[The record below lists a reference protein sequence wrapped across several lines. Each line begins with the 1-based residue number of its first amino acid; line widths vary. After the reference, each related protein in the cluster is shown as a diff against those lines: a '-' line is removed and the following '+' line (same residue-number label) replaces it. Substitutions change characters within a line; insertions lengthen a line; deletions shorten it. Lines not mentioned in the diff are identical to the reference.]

1 MAADPFALFDE
12 WFAQARASESGL
24 PEAMSVATA
33 DATGQP
39 SSRMVLLKGHGPDGF
54 VFFTNAESDKGE
66 QLAQNPKAALLFHW
80 KSLGR
85 QVRIEGA
92 VEPVTEAEADA
103 YFSSRLRD
111 SQLGAW
117 ASDQSRPMDRR
128 ETFQQR
134 FEEAEQR
141 FEGQDVPRPEYWSG
155 YRVIPHRI
163 EFWTERPYRL
173 HERRLFKR
181 DDDSWT
187 EGLLY
192 P

>member
-1 MAADPFALFDE
+1 MAIDPFSLFDE
-12 WFAQARASESGL
+12 WFAEARASESGL

-33 DATGQP
+33 DASGQP
-39 SSRMVLLKGHGPDGF
+39 SSRMVLLKDHGPDGF
-54 VFFTNAESDKGE
+54 VFYTNVESDKGV
-66 QLAQNPKAALLFHW
+66 QLAENPKAAILFHW
-80 KSLGR
+80 KSLRR

-92 VEPVTEAEADA
+92 VEPVTEEEADA
-103 YFSSRLRD
+103 YFSSRARD

-128 ETFQQR
+128 ETFEHR
-134 FEEAEQR
+134 FGEAEQR
-141 FEGQDVPRPEYWSG
+141 FEGQDVPRPAYWSG
-155 YRVIPHRI
+155 YRVTPHRI

-173 HERRLFKR
+173 HERRLFTR
-181 DDDSWT
+181 EGSDWT